1 MIQKLVAKK
10 FIVFLFAIKD
20 IFSNEG
26 SEWYLFFYL
35 LKEEEESFYL
45 VLLARLA
52 GTGKSTTV

>member
-10 FIVFLFAIKD
+10 FIVFLFVIKD

-35 LKEEEESFYL
+35 FKEGESLYL
-45 VLLARLA
+45 VLLTRLA

>member
-10 FIVFLFAIKD
+10 FIVFLFVIKD

-35 LKEEEESFYL
+35 LKEEEESLYL